1 MSESWCGKSCEECLY
16 RESEDCPGCKDGP
29 GSPWSGN
36 CPIAQCCR
44 SKGHETCGTCSF
56 APGCEKY
63 SGRFSQPEERRR
75 SSEQE
80 AKVREHN
87 AEQAGFME
95 KWIGTLF
102 WLSILGVVAGVV
114 AGLLSGDTFK
124 EIPSLY
130 ALYWVGSVLVIV
142 KYIGDVVVFSKLQ
155 DQCELYRKAVI
166 YRVIYIPLNLL
177 AIFSLNALGTTA
189 GVCASVLFIVS
200 RYYEI
205 NAHAQVLHG
214 VSEALSESWTK
225 LWRWYVVCIIA
236 LVISMLLF
244 VIFTALVAL
253 VLIAVAIAIIV
264 LDVLNMVYLWRMKEC
279 YKSLKQ

>member
-29 GSPWSGN
+29 GSQWSGN

-44 SKGHETCGTCSF
+44 SKGHESCETCVF
-56 APGCEKY
+56 APECEKH

-87 AEQAGFME
+87 SEQAGFME

-102 WLSILGVVAGVV
+102 WLSVLGVVAD
-114 AGLLSGDTFK
+114 LFTGDTFK
-124 EIPSLY
+124 ENMSSLH
-130 ALYWVGSVLVIV
+130 ALYWVGGVLVIV
-142 KYIGDVVVFSKLQ
+142 KYIGDIVVLSKLR

-166 YRVIYIPLNLL
+166 YRVIYIALYLL
-177 AIFSLNALGTTA
+177 SLFAMNALGTTA

-214 VSEALSESWTK
+214 VSETLSESWTR

-244 VIFTALVAL
+244 VIFMALVAL

>member
-16 RESEDCPGCKDGP
+16 REAENCPGCKDGP

-56 APGCEKY
+56 APECEKY
-63 SGRFSQPEERRR
+63 SERFSQPEARNRRR
-75 SSEQE
+75 EQD
-80 AKVREHN
+80 AKAREHN

-102 WLSILGVVAGVV
+102 WLSILGVVAS
-114 AGLLSGDTFK
+114 LFTGDTFK
-124 EIPSLY
+124 ENMSSLH
-130 ALYWVGSVLVIV
+130 ALYWVSSVLVIV
-142 KYIGDVVVFSKLQ
+142 KYIGDIVVLNKLQ

-189 GVCASVLFIVS
+189 GVCALVVSIVS
-200 RYYEI
+200 KYYEI
-205 NAHAQVLHG
+205 NGHAQVLHG
-214 VSEALSESWTK
+214 VSETLSESWTK

-253 VLIAVAIAIIV
+253 VLLAVAIAIIV
-264 LDVLNMVYLWRMKEC
+264 LDILNIVYLWRMKEC
-279 YKSLKQ
+279 YRSLKQ